1 MMSRLAHPAINT
13 RLAAIGNAAVAAL
26 LIFELITLNQA
37 AALNVLYAT
46 IAGFL
51 SAWYD
56 PEITA
61 VGPSG
66 GDTPRWLDQ

>member
-1 MMSRLAHPAINT
+1 MTERLAHPAIQT
-13 RLAAIGNAAVAAL
+13 RLAAIGNAFVAL
-26 LIFELITLNQA
+26 LLMFELITLNQA
-37 AALNVLYAT
+37 AALNVLYAA

-56 PEITA
+56 PTITA

-66 GDTPRWLDQ
+66 TDSPRWLDQ